1 MRHSGPESGPELVL
15 RQSGPESGPETVFRI
30 HDISDETKYC
40 YMNSKLVQ
48 I

>member
-30 HDISDETKYC
+30 QDISDETEYC